1 MTAQRLGRRSPKK
14 SKPSFAYAI
23 VSIALI
29 LLLVGLLGL
38 TIFLTQKSLKNIKEN
53 IEFELVLDKE
63 IEEIDKIQIRNFL
76 NGKPYVKSNTFLSKE
91 EAAENFQKELG
102 QNFIDLLGFNPLYD
116 AYIITLNSNYTA
128 SDSIQKI
135 KSELLAHNRIEDV
148 SFDQGIVDL
157 LNSKLKTLSLIIL
170 GISIFLLLIAISLID
185 STIRLSMFSQRFII
199 RSMQLIG
206 ATQSFIQK
214 PFLATAIK
222 NGILS
227 AILAIGIMAA
237 LLIYLNRRYNS
248 LVGQEDLPILAGIF
262 IAVLVLGVL
271 ISLFSTFFTVRKYL
285 RLKLDEL
292 Y

>member
-1 MTAQRLGRRSPKK
+1 MTAQRLGRKSPRK
-14 SKPSFAYAI
+14 SKPSFTYAI
-23 VSIALI
+23 ISMALI

-38 TIFLTQKSLKNIKEN
+38 TIFLTQKSLKGIKEN
-53 IEFELVLDKE
+53 IEFELVLDKD

-76 NGKPYVKSNTFLSKE
+76 NGKPYIKSNTFLSKE
-91 EAAENFQKELG
+91 DAAENFQRELG
-102 QNFIDLLGFNPLYD
+102 QNFIETLGFNPLYD

-128 SDSIQKI
+128 SDSIQKVKTEI
-135 KSELLAHNRIEDV
+135 LAQKGIEDV

-157 LNSKLKTLSLIIL
+157 LNAKLKSLSLVIL
-170 GISIFLLLIAISLID
+170 GISVFLLLIAISLID

-214 PFLATAIK
+214 PFLTTAIR
-222 NGILS
+222 NGLVS
-227 AILAIGIMAA
+227 AVLAIGVMGG
-237 LLIYLNRRYNS
+237 LLIYINRRYNA
-248 LVGQEDLPILAGIF
+248 LVVQEDLPILAAIF
-262 IAVLVLGVL
+262 ISVLVLGVL